1 MSQKGND
8 RRNQPR
14 PLRRDPLGCARV
26 DGGEDA
32 GDDAGGDVGG
42 DSEAIGAETLCVTEM
57 EIAL

>member
-32 GDDAGGDVGG
+32 GGDVGG